1 MDAII
6 RKYIKHGN
14 ILNILT
20 PWANFVSVMQ
30 KWFTVIKILQ
40 VKYTLSMTKEVYFII
55 NGCQRHWYSVE
66 SLNLNGKF

>member
-20 PWANFVSVMQ
+20 PWASFVSVMQ

-40 VKYTLSMTKEVYFII
+40 VKYTLSMTKE
-55 NGCQRHWYSVE
+55 
-66 SLNLNGKF
+66 SLFYN